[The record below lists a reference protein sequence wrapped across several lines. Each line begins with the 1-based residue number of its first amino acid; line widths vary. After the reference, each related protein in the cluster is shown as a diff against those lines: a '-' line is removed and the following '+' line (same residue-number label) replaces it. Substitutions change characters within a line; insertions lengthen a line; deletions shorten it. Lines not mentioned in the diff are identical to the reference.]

1 MKKRNGKITG
11 ILLAAV
17 LAAASLSACGRE
29 GGAVQTEVQ
38 STAEAQSA
46 AETQDAAAGAAAEQA
61 SDEAQAA
68 ETQEAVQDAS
78 EGTDL
83 LDTVLERG
91 TLIIGTE
98 GTYSPNSYHDE
109 SGELVG
115 FDVEVAEGIAE
126 HIGVEAQFMEAEWDS
141 LFAAM
146 DSGRVD
152 IVVNEVEYSD
162 ERAEKYDFSEPYT
175 YVHGALMVA
184 EANTEISSFEDL
196 AGKRAAQNLTS
207 SWGQMAESY
216 GAELVSVDS
225 VSQCVELLL
234 SGRVDATLNAETAFS
249 SYLSVNPDA
258 AVRIAAETDSTTSS
272 LVPVPKGNARFL
284 AAVNEAL
291 DEMRSSGKL
300 SELSEK
306 YFGSDVTQ
314 ND

>member
-1 MKKRNGKITG
+1 MGLLLAG
-11 ILLAAV
+11 VLAAV
-17 LAAASLSACGRE
+17 SLSACGQSGE
-29 GGAVQTEVQ
+29 EAQTVQT
-38 STAEAQSA
+38 TAESVSEA
-46 AETQDAAAGAAAEQA
+46 AESEASESVSEETENASQTTA
-61 SDEAQAA
+61 SDSGE
-68 ETQEAVQDAS
+68 E
-78 EGTDL
+78 DL

-115 FDVEVAEGIAE
+115 FDVDVARGIAE
-126 HIGVEAQFMEAEWDS
+126 YLGVEAQFMEAEWDS

-184 EANTEISSFEDL
+184 ESNTDINSFEDL

-207 SWGQMAESY
+207 SWGRMAESY

-258 AVRIAAETDSTTSS
+258 AVKIVAETDSTTSS
-272 LVPVPKGNARFL
+272 LVPVPKGNERFL

-291 DEMRSSGKL
+291 DEMRESGKL
-300 SELSEK
+300 SELSEQ

>member
-1 MKKRNGKITG
+1 MKNRKRKVMGFLLAG
-11 ILLAAV
+11 MLAAV
-17 LAAASLSACGRE
+17 SLSACGQSSE
-29 GGAVQTEVQ
+29 ETQTAQ
-38 STAEAQSA
+38 TAAESVSEAAASEAASEEATQNA
-46 AETQDAAAGAAAEQA
+46 AETTS
-61 SDEAQAA
+61 SDSGE
-68 ETQEAVQDAS
+68 
-78 EGTDL
+78 TDL

-115 FDVEVAEGIAE
+115 FDVEVARGIAE
-126 HIGVEAQFMEAEWDS
+126 HLGVEAQFMEAEWDS

-184 EANTEISSFEDL
+184 QSNTDINSFEDL

-207 SWGQMAESY
+207 SWGRMAESY

-249 SYLSVNPDA
+249 GYLSVNPDA
-258 AVRIAAETDSTTSS
+258 AVKIVAETDSTTSS
-272 LVPVPKGNARFL
+272 LVPVPKGNERFL

-291 DEMRSSGKL
+291 DEMRESGRL

-306 YFGSDVTQ
+306 YFGTDVTQ

>member
-1 MKKRNGKITG
+1 MKNRKRKMMGLLLAG
-11 ILLAAV
+11 VLAAV
-17 LAAASLSACGRE
+17 SLSACGQSGE
-29 GGAVQTEVQ
+29 EAQTAQ
-38 STAEAQSA
+38 TTAESVSEA
-46 AETQDAAAGAAAEQA
+46 AESEASESVSEETENASQTTA
-61 SDEAQAA
+61 SDSGE
-68 ETQEAVQDAS
+68 E
-78 EGTDL
+78 DL

-115 FDVEVAEGIAE
+115 FDVDVARGIAE
-126 HIGVEAQFMEAEWDS
+126 YLGVEAQFMEAEWDS

-184 EANTEISSFEDL
+184 ESNTDINSFEDL

-207 SWGQMAESY
+207 SWGRMAESY

-258 AVRIAAETDSTTSS
+258 AVKIVAETDSTTSS
-272 LVPVPKGNARFL
+272 LVPVPKGNERFL

-291 DEMRSSGKL
+291 DEMRESGKL
-300 SELSEK
+300 SELSEQ

>member
-1 MKKRNGKITG
+1 MGLLLAG
-11 ILLAAV
+11 VLAAV
-17 LAAASLSACGRE
+17 SLSACGQSGE
-29 GGAVQTEVQ
+29 EAQTAQ
-38 STAEAQSA
+38 TTAESVSEA
-46 AETQDAAAGAAAEQA
+46 AESEASESVSEETENAAQTTA
-61 SDEAQAA
+61 SDSGE
-68 ETQEAVQDAS
+68 E
-78 EGTDL
+78 DL

-115 FDVEVAEGIAE
+115 FDVDVARGIAE
-126 HIGVEAQFMEAEWDS
+126 YLGVEAQFMEAEWDS

-184 EANTEISSFEDL
+184 ESNTDINSFEDL

-207 SWGQMAESY
+207 SWGRMAESY

-258 AVRIAAETDSTTSS
+258 AVKIVAETDSTTSS
-272 LVPVPKGNARFL
+272 LVPVPKGNERFL

-291 DEMRSSGKL
+291 DEMRESGKL
-300 SELSEK
+300 SELSEQ

>member
-1 MKKRNGKITG
+1 
-11 ILLAAV
+11 
-17 LAAASLSACGRE
+17 
-29 GGAVQTEVQ
+29 
-38 STAEAQSA
+38 
-46 AETQDAAAGAAAEQA
+46 
-61 SDEAQAA
+61 
-68 ETQEAVQDAS
+68 
-78 EGTDL
+78 
-83 LDTVLERG
+83 
-91 TLIIGTE
+91 
-98 GTYSPNSYHDE
+98 
-109 SGELVG
+109 
-115 FDVEVAEGIAE
+115 
-126 HIGVEAQFMEAEWDS
+126 
-141 LFAAM
+141 
-146 DSGRVD
+146 
-152 IVVNEVEYSD
+152 
-162 ERAEKYDFSEPYT
+162 
-175 YVHGALMVA
+175 MVA

-196 AGKRAAQNLTS
+196 AGKRAAQNLS
-207 SWGQMAESY
+207 SSSGQMAESY

>member
-1 MKKRNGKITG
+1 MGL
-11 ILLAAV
+11 LLAGVPAAV
-17 LAAASLSACGRE
+17 SLSACGQSGE
-29 GGAVQTEVQ
+29 EAQTAQ
-38 STAEAQSA
+38 TTAESVSEA
-46 AETQDAAAGAAAEQA
+46 AESEASESVSEETENASQTTA
-61 SDEAQAA
+61 SDSGE
-68 ETQEAVQDAS
+68 E
-78 EGTDL
+78 DL

-115 FDVEVAEGIAE
+115 FDVDVARGIAE
-126 HIGVEAQFMEAEWDS
+126 YLGVEAQFMEAEWDS

-184 EANTEISSFEDL
+184 ESNTDINSFEDL

-207 SWGQMAESY
+207 SWGRMAESY

-249 SYLSVNPDA
+249 GYLSVNPDA
-258 AVRIAAETDSTTSS
+258 AVKIVAETDSTTSS
-272 LVPVPKGNARFL
+272 LVPVPKGNERFL

-291 DEMRSSGKL
+291 DEMRESGRL

-306 YFGSDVTQ
+306 YFGTDVTQ